1 MKIPKTMMT
10 QHPDNST
17 EYISIQQEPEEAL
30 FSLLPQN
37 SGGLGIDEVMIDFE
51 GKLTPYHQPLQVANE
66 LLHNNLIPGKD
77 VFITPRLSSADKETV
92 FRQLMCIMAAVET
105 NFSMF
110 EKTQYQAIKEVIVPM
125 CESSQDLLNTLYRIQ
140 SVIELGNKN
149 FNIKFHKNSINI
161 IPLFEDVV
169 SLVNIDNLLEEFIGG
184 LRKKPPYIRF
194 MIGRSDSALSYGMV
208 SSVLAVILSIS
219 KAKKLEKRFPVKI
232 YPIMGCGSLPFRGQ
246 LTYENIE
253 NFLRT
258 YSGVKTITI
267 QSALRYDHG
276 FDKTRKLVKFIE
288 ENIDKYKAKDLS
300 GEEIYLIKDFITI
313 FTKHYLKSFLKI
325 AEIASN
331 MSIFIPK
338 NRDRLASSKKGL
350 SYHREFV
357 DLNKFT
363 TILENEK
370 TKEELLKIDTKV
382 NTNIPRAITFTA
394 SMYTIGMPPE
404 FLGTGRALKDVK
416 DKYGDYGIEKLTEIY
431 PQIKS
436 DLEFALKYANPN
448 VAKRFVSDEIRR
460 EYEIDIAL
468 SRKILNLS
476 FDMETNVEN
485 DFYHTLLK
493 TARPILLHLLGKEPQ
508 ILDNNCQEYNILK
521 ELISKLGNI
530 RGGLG

>member
-10 QHPDNST
+10 QHPDNAA

-30 FSLLPQN
+30 FSLLPQDL
-37 SGGLGIDEVMIDFE
+37 GGLGIDEVMIDFE

-66 LLHNNLIPGKD
+66 LFYNGLIPGKD

-92 FRQLMCIMAAVET
+92 FRQIMCIMAAVET

-125 CESSQDLLNTLYRIQ
+125 CESSKDLIDTLSRIQ

-149 FNIKFHKNSINI
+149 FSIKFDEDSINI

-169 SLVNIDNLLEEFIGG
+169 SLVNIDNLLEEFIDG
-184 LRKKPPYIRF
+184 LKNKPKYIRF

-219 KAKKLEKRFPVKI
+219 KAKKLEKIHPTKI

-246 LTYENIE
+246 LTFENIE
-253 NFLRT
+253 NFLKT
-258 YSGVKTITI
+258 YSGIKTVTI

-276 FDKTRKLVKFIE
+276 FEKTRSLVKYIE
-288 ENIDKYKAKDLS
+288 QNIDKYKAKEFS
-300 GEEIYLIKDFITI
+300 KEEISIIKDFISI
-313 FTKHYLKSFLKI
+313 FTKYYLKSFLKI
-325 AEIASN
+325 AETAANI
-331 MSIFIPK
+331 SIFIPK
-338 NRDRLASSKKGL
+338 NRDRLAASKKGL

-357 DLNKFT
+357 DLNKFA
-363 TILENEK
+363 TIIENEK
-370 TKEELLKIDTKV
+370 TKEEILEIDTTLNV
-382 NTNIPRAITFTA
+382 NIPRAISFTA
-394 SMYTIGMPPE
+394 AMYTIGMPPE
-404 FLGTGRALKDVK
+404 FLGTGRALREIKN
-416 DKYGDYGIEKLTEIY
+416 KYGDFGIEKLIEIY
-431 PQIKS
+431 PQIKN
-436 DLEFALKYANPN
+436 DMEFALKYANPN
-448 VAKRFVSDEIRR
+448 ITKRFIAEEVRK

-468 SRKILNLS
+468 TREILNLD
-476 FDMETNVEN
+476 FDMEANIEN
-485 DFYHTLLK
+485 SFYHTLLK
-493 TARPILLHLLGKEPQ
+493 TARPILLHLLGKESQ

-521 ELISKLGNI
+521 ELIIKLGSI